1 MESQPLPPTLD
12 QRYLGCLLGGACGD
26 ALGAPIEFTSAASIA
41 RRCGPDGPRE
51 MVSAYGRVGAITDD
65 TQMTLFTAEGLL
77 RAQVRGFEKGICHP
91 PSMVRLA
98 YGRWLLTQG
107 ERPGFARDDPAW
119 QPDGWLFGVQALH
132 SRRAPGNTCVDAL
145 HDPRFGSMEEPLNNS
160 KGCGGVMRVAPVGLW
175 PLTEWESFEPFRLG
189 AEIAALTHG
198 HPSGYL
204 SAGFLAS
211 LISRI
216 VHGASLPD
224 AVAACRRELA
234 DWPNH
239 QETSA
244 AVAKAVQ
251 LAGAT
256 PRPTPAAVESLGGGW
271 TGEEALAI
279 ALYCALTAASFE
291 DAVTAAVYHSG
302 DSDSTGSIC
311 GNILGALLGVQ
322 AIPPRWLGAVELREV
337 IERIARDL
345 LPSEAGGARELR
357 WDDYP
362 GW

>member
-1 MESQPLPPTLD
+1 MAGLAPAPTLAE
-12 QRYLGCLLGGACGD
+12 RFRGCLLGGACGD
-26 ALGAPIEFTSAASIA
+26 ALGAPIEFDSTASIT
-41 RRCGPDGPRE
+41 RRFGANGPRE

-77 RAQVRGFEKGICHP
+77 RAQVRLNKKGICDP
-91 PSMVRLA
+91 PSVVRMA

-107 ERPGFARDDPAW
+107 ERPGFARDDPSW
-119 QPDGWLFGVQALH
+119 HPDGWLFGVQALH

-145 HDPRFGSMEEPLNNS
+145 HDPRFGRFEQPLNNS
-160 KGCGGVMRVAPVGLW
+160 KGCGGVMRVAPVGLYAR
-175 PLTEWESFEPFRLG
+175 EPFRLA

-216 VHGASLPD
+216 VHGASLQE

-234 DWPNH
+234 EWTGH
-239 QETSA
+239 QETTQAVAA
-244 AVAKAVQ
+244 AVR
-251 LAGAT
+251 LAET
-256 PRPTPAAVESLGGGW
+256 HPTPTPASIESLGGGW
-271 TGEEALAI
+271 TGEQALAI
-279 ALYCALTAASFE
+279 ALYCALTASSFE
-291 DAVTAAVYHSG
+291 QAVVAAVYHSG

-311 GNILGALLGVQ
+311 GNILGALLGEAV
-322 AIPPRWLGAVELREV
+322 IPQRWLEVLEVRDV
-337 IERIARDL
+337 IERIACDL
-345 LPSEAGGARELR
+345 LPPEAGGPSELR
-357 WDDYP
+357 WENYP